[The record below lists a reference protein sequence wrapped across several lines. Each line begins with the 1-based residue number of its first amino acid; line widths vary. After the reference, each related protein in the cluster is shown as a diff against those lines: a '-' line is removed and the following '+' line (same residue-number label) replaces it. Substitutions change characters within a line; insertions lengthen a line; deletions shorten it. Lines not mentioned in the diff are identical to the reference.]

1 MSESSTAIRPS
12 RGKVWLHLAAGEP
25 MGRPLAE
32 WGYRTPRFPKGIKES
47 DLVESGVEIQRET
60 MIVWFLANHA
70 PAKGPY
76 FGFAEAGPTRRIGA
90 LNTAAINEIP
100 INGGLEIAGW
110 DQGRFFK
117 GGSSRDLLKAEFGN
131 IVEDVALAEVA
142 RLFPNLWEVRP
153 PEPPVDQGNQTLEQ
167 MSATIA
173 VALDELADV
182 MRKLAP
188 QHGGMGHNGP
198 PDDGRLITEDE
209 RRIVLKASEDA
220 RVAVLS
226 SDYSAASAAWE
237 TARPA
242 FEKIASAISRH
253 VETYCS
259 KLAATLGVTTAL
271 MTTGC
276 IGEWLGLWHRA
287 QAITAMLE
295 LAKHL
300 LH

>member
-1 MSESSTAIRPS
+1 MSESSAVMRPS

-47 DLVESGVEIQRET
+47 DFVESAAEIQRET

-76 FGFAEAGPTRRIGA
+76 FGFAEAGPTSRIGA
-90 LNTAAINEIP
+90 LNTAALNEIP
-100 INGGLEIAGW
+100 INGSLEIAGW
-110 DQGRFFK
+110 DQGRFFS
-117 GGSSRDLLKAEFGN
+117 GGTSRDLLKAEFGN
-131 IVEDVALAEVA
+131 IVEDAVLTEVA
-142 RLFPNLWEVRP
+142 KLFPNLWEVRS
-153 PEPPVDQGNQTLEQ
+153 PEPPVDLGNQTPEQ
-167 MSATIA
+167 LSATIA
-173 VALDELADV
+173 AALDELADLV
-182 MRKLAP
+182 RKLAP

-198 PDDGRLITEDE
+198 PDDGRPITEDE
-209 RRIVLKASEDA
+209 QRIVLKASEDA

-226 SDYSAASAAWE
+226 SDYSTASAAWE
-237 TARPA
+237 TAGPA

-253 VETYCS
+253 VDTYCN
-259 KLAATLGVTTAL
+259 KFVATLGVTTAL
-271 MTTGC
+271 MATGC

-295 LAKHL
+295 LARHL